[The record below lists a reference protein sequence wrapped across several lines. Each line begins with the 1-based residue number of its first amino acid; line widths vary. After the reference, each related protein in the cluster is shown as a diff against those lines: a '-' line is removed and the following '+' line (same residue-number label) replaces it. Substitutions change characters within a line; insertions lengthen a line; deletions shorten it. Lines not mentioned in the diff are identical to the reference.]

1 MGGIRHQPL
10 TDKPAIGTKKTH
22 LIDSL
27 AKLDALLVA
36 FSGGVDS
43 ALLLAAA
50 YEALGKRVVAA
61 TAVSP
66 IHPRREQEHAV
77 AFARDRGIAH
87 ILFQTNELGIPEF
100 VANHPDRCYYCKAAL
115 SKKLLRLAGERGIA
129 HVAHGANMDDLTDY
143 RPGLTAAKE
152 SGIMAPL
159 MDAGLNKEEI
169 RFLAKEMGLVEWDK
183 PAMACLAS
191 RFPYG
196 SPITEEGLQM
206 VEDAE
211 TSLSDRGFWG
221 VRVRHHGSVARI
233 EIPAGDIER
242 MMAGETRQ
250 EIVAR
255 LRQIGFKHIALDLEG
270 YAAGKMNRDIAG
282 NS

>member
-1 MGGIRHQPL
+1 M
-10 TDKPAIGTKKTH
+10 DKAVIESKKCH
-22 LIDSL
+22 LIGSL
-27 AKLDALLVA
+27 ARMESVMVA

-50 YEALGKRVVAA
+50 CEAMGKRVVAA

-66 IHPRREQEHAV
+66 IHPQREKEHAV
-77 AFARDRGIAH
+77 AFARERGIVH
-87 ILFQTNELGIPEF
+87 VLFQTNELDIPKF
-100 VANHPDRCYYCKAAL
+100 VANHPDRCYHCKAAL
-115 SKKLLRLAGERGIA
+115 SKKLLQLAGERGIA

-159 MDAGLNKEEI
+159 MDAGLNKAEI
-169 RFLAKEMGLVEWDK
+169 RFLAKEMGLLEWDK

-196 SPITEEGLQM
+196 SPITEKGLQM

-211 TSLSDRGFWG
+211 TTLWDRGFWG

-233 EIPAGDIER
+233 EIPAGDMER

-250 EIVAR
+250 EIVTR